1 MKNDFMD
8 IYLIIALVALLYY
21 KPLFLT
27 DIANTPFGKLILLGG
42 VIYLAHNHSITTGIM
57 GGLIFILL
65 IHNILEGVDD
75 TLEKM
80 PKEEDDN
87 SEDEENDVDEEN
99 GDSENSENNENN
111 VADLDD
117 EESNKN
123 KLYKKSDLMNNEEML
138 KSDLLAPASEVSV
151 SNNTAKNE
159 EPAGVAMDSK
169 TQEGFS
175 LIN

>member
-1 MKNDFMD
+1 MKNDYID
-8 IYLIIALVALLYY
+8 IYLIVALVALLYY
-21 KPLFLT
+21 KPQFLT
-27 DIANTPFGKLILLGG
+27 NIANTSLGKLILLVG
-42 VIYLAHNHSITTGIM
+42 VIYLAHNHSISTGIM

-75 TLEKM
+75 TLEKA
-80 PKEEDDN
+80 PKEETYN
-87 SEDEENDVDEEN
+87 SEQEDDDQNENENEEND
-99 GDSENSENNENN
+99 NEFSDNN
-111 VADLDD
+111 VTDLD
-117 EESNKN
+117 EQKSNKD

-138 KSDLLAPASEVSV
+138 KSDLLVPSSV
-151 SNNTAKNE
+151 DSDNTLSND

>member
-75 TLEKM
+75 TLEKL

-87 SEDEENDVDEEN
+87 SEDDDDE
-99 GDSENSENNENN
+99 DSENGKNSQNNQNN
-111 VADLDD
+111 VADIDD

-123 KLYKKSDLMNNEEML
+123 KLYKKSDLMNNEEMI
-138 KSDLLAPASEVSV
+138 KSDLLSPSGEVSV
-151 SNNTAKNE
+151 SNNTVQNK
-159 EPAGVAMDSK
+159 EPSGVAMDSK